1 MTVLLKNAFH
11 AFHGLFLRWFNT
23 VEFVLFTHCHP
34 FVFAQFVVGE
44 KFDFLNVTHITG
56 KFTEAMR

>member
-23 VEFVLFTHCHP
+23 IKFVFFTHRHP
-34 FVFAQFVVGE
+34 FVFAKFVVGE
-44 KFDFLNVTHITG
+44 KLDFLNVAHITG